1 MSGDP
6 LSAAPVTPVSRPRAR
21 GPALRVRG
29 LPAVALLWVMQAQ
42 AGEVSH
48 YLTPYLWGAGL
59 SGVVGAGG
67 VTADVD
73 ASFSDILS
81 NLDVGFMA
89 NYRADWDD
97 WLFVADAMYID
108 LGGEGSGP
116 GELVE
121 VRVDVEQTVA
131 EFDVGRKVAPGV
143 AVIAGV
149 RYVDISSEAR
159 SAGPLGNTFVFRAG
173 DDWVDP
179 LVGVIGSTV
188 FGEKASAALRAD
200 VGGFGVGADLTW
212 QVVGSF
218 SYQVTPSLALVAA
231 YRHLDIDYDAG
242 SGSNRFRFDA
252 AMSGPALGVTFHWK

>member
-1 MSGDP
+1 MNDDRLP
-6 LSAAPVTPVSRPRAR
+6 VAAPVSRRGTR
-21 GPALRVRG
+21 GPAPRVRG
-29 LPAVALLWVMQAQ
+29 LLAVALLWAAQAPAQ
-42 AGEVSH
+42 AGEVTH
-48 YLTPYLWGAGL
+48 HFTPYVWGAGL

-81 NLDVGFMA
+81 NLEAGIMA
-89 NYRADWDD
+89 DYRAHWDD
-97 WLFVADAMYID
+97 WLFIADAMYVD

-116 GELVE
+116 GELVR

-131 EFDVGRKVAPGV
+131 AFQVGRKLAPGV

-159 SAGPLGNTFVFRAG
+159 SAGPLGGTFVFRAG

-179 LVGVIGSTV
+179 LVGVIASTAL
-188 FGEKASAALRAD
+188 GKNASAAVRAD
-200 VGGFGVGADLTW
+200 VGGFGVGSDLAW

-218 SYQVTPSLALVAA
+218 SYRVSPHVALVAA
-231 YRHLDIDYDAG
+231 YRHLDLDYDSG

-252 AMSGPALGVTFHWK
+252 AMSGPALGATFQWK